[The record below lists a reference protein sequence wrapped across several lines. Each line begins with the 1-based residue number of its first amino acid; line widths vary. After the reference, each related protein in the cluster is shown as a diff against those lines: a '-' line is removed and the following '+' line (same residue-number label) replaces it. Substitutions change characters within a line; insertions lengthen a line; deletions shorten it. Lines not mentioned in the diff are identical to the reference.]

1 MSREHEAEIEA
12 EIERIRSLPINEV
25 RTQWRQMFKLPPP
38 SSLGKDMLGRMI
50 AYRIQE
56 KAFGG
61 LSRASRR
68 ILDELAGGKQ
78 AIEPARRRLKPGTVL
93 VREYQGERHTVTV
106 APDGFVWREA
116 TYTSLS
122 TIAHLVTGTNWN
134 GPKFFGLRSASDKI
148 RKAEESMPDISRRS
162 NRRAR

>member
-1 MSREHEAEIEA
+1 MSREQEAEIEA

-25 RTQWRQMFKLPPP
+25 RTQWRQMLKLPPP

-68 ILDELAGGKQ
+68 VLDELAGGKQ

-106 APDGFVWREA
+106 APDGFVWREE

-134 GPKFFGLRSASDKI
+134 GPKFFGLRLASDKI

-162 NRRAR
+162 KRRAR

>member
-1 MSREHEAEIEA
+1 
-12 EIERIRSLPINEV
+12 
-25 RTQWRQMFKLPPP
+25 LPPP

-50 AYRIQE
+50 AHRIQE
-56 KAFGG
+56 KAFGE

-68 ILDELAGGKQ
+68 VLDELAGGKQ
-78 AIEPARRRLKPGTVL
+78 AIEPAIRRLKPGTVL

-106 APDGFVWREA
+106 APDGFVWREE

-134 GPKFFGLRSASDKI
+134 GPKFFGLRLASDKT

-162 NRRAR
+162 KRWAR

>member
-1 MSREHEAEIEA
+1 MVA
-12 EIERIRSLPINEV
+12 
-25 RTQWRQMFKLPPP
+25 
-38 SSLGKDMLGRMI
+38 
-50 AYRIQE
+50 

-61 LSRASRR
+61 LSRVSRR
-68 ILDELAGGKQ
+68 VFDELAGGKQ
-78 AIEPARRRLKPGTVL
+78 TIEPARRRLKPGTVL

-106 APDGFVWREA
+106 APDGFVWREE

-134 GPKFFGLRSASDKI
+134 GPKFFGLRLASDKT

-162 NRRAR
+162 KRRAR